1 MLPPASTTTLQKK
14 TEGHARRA
22 SVKRTG
28 VYALQYV
35 DDDDEL
41 DGGGPCHH
49 GAVVN
54 SVAHIGEFF
63 LNISLQISFFR
74 FRFCLVCN

>member
-1 MLPPASTTTLQKK
+1 MRTRHVAPA
-14 TEGHARRA
+14 AA
-22 SVKRTG
+22 KRTG

-63 LNISLQISFFR
+63 F
-74 FRFCLVCN
+74 

>member
-1 MLPPASTTTLQKK
+1 MRTRHVAPA
-14 TEGHARRA
+14 A
-22 SVKRTG
+22 KRTG

-63 LNISLQISFFR
+63 FLNISLQILFFR
-74 FRFCLVCN
+74 FRLYYEYT